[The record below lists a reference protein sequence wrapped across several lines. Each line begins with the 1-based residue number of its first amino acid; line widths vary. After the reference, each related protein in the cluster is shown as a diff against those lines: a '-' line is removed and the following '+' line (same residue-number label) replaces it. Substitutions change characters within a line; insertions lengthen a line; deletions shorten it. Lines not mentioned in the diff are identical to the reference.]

1 MLVDKKTKQKQQPP
15 KKNKEKK
22 KNPPKQQQKT
32 GGKIEMSK
40 KSVGITHKYILCSVF
55 KIRKKT
61 PSIKVLSYINFIVFN
76 DLTLL

>member
-1 MLVDKKTKQKQQPP
+1 MLVDKKTKQKQPPP

-22 KNPPKQQQKT
+22 KKTPKQQQKT

>member
-1 MLVDKKTKQKQQPP
+1 MLVDKNTKQKQPPP
-15 KKNKEKK
+15 KKKPKK
-22 KNPPKQQQKT
+22 RKKTPKQQQKT
-32 GGKIEMSK
+32 GGRIEMSK

-55 KIRKKT
+55 KIRKKP